1 LYLGHVVWSKTI
13 FKHVPPSISSCWF
26 FSPTP
31 PIHFCILKHIPC
43 SLSALL
49 YSTLQQ
55 CCWRGTSP
63 LRDPWNYLVNYQRFC
78 LFLPIRWM
86 MPTSG
91 IVPIPCADAA
101 EGMVQ
106 LPANSKCP
114 SKLLG
119 ALACRA
125 ARRKVLEHVALGHGS
140 RVVQRKSLPL
150 VGFTS
155 LPVASLLST
164 ATTATS
170 SPMSK
175 EEVTSPSPPF
185 GKSTPPARR
194 LPRVE
199 VQVVPVIKDRS
210 WQCHLCTYEQELVP
224 GSRTCITCHSTRRW
238 LHRAPWCVVKSKL
251 VDRMKGSGKSGF
263 PNCRLGNRCR
273 ACLLARREKCIN
285 DLWIDAKGSLK

>member
-1 LYLGHVVWSKTI
+1 
-13 FKHVPPSISSCWF
+13 
-26 FSPTP
+26 
-31 PIHFCILKHIPC
+31 
-43 SLSALL
+43 
-49 YSTLQQ
+49 
-55 CCWRGTSP
+55 
-63 LRDPWNYLVNYQRFC
+63 
-78 LFLPIRWM
+78 

-106 LPANSKCP
+106 LPANWKRP
-114 SKLLG
+114 SKLSG
-119 ALACRA
+119 ALARRA

-140 RVVQRKSLPL
+140 HVVQRKSPPL

-164 ATTATS
+164 ASTAAC

-185 GKSTPPARR
+185 GKSTPPACRS
-194 LPRVE
+194 PRVE

-210 WQCHLCTYEQELVP
+210 WQCHSCTYEQELVP
-224 GSRTCITCHSTRRW
+224 GSRTCIMCHSTRRR
-238 LHRAPWCVVKSKL
+238 LVHCAPWCVMKSKL
-251 VDRMKGSGKSGF
+251 VDWTRGSGKSGC
-263 PNCRLGNRCR
+263 PNCRLGDRCK
-273 ACLLARREKCIN
+273 ACRLARREKCID